1 MWALDASKAV
11 EKEPETPAPQAR
23 WHGHRWLLRTIA
35 FVTAAC
41 ATFLALAPRPAFAS
55 VVAPVACWA
64 GLEVC
69 GVCGPTCDAVC
80 TH

>member
-1 MWALDASKAV
+1 MLPYEISFRK
-11 EKEPETPAPQAR
+11 PTPFVMLSVLY
-23 WHGHRWLLRTIA
+23 GHRWLLRTIV
-35 FVTAAC
+35 FVSAAC

>member
-1 MWALDASKAV
+1 MDASKAV
-11 EKEPETPAPQAR
+11 EKEPGPIPAPQPR
-23 WHGHRWLLRTIA
+23 RWLLRTIA
-35 FVTAAC
+35 FVGAAC
-41 ATFLALAPRPAFAS
+41 VTFLALAPRPAFAS
-55 VVAPVACWA
+55 VVAPIACLA

>member
-1 MWALDASKAV
+1 M
-11 EKEPETPAPQAR
+11 P
-23 WHGHRWLLRTIA
+23 LRNHHHTQKQKQQKNNYGCYILI
-35 FVTAAC
+35 FVFTAC